1 MIEFVRTPESRF
13 DAIPDYPFSPHYF
26 EIDGLR
32 MHYVDEGPRE
42 ADPVL
47 LLHGEPSW
55 SFLYRHMI
63 RGLVDRGHRVVAP
76 DLIGFGKSDKPINQ
90 SDYSVARHVRW
101 LRSIVEALDLSAI
114 TLFGQDWGSS
124 LGLRVVAELE
134 PRFARIVI
142 GNGLLPADEGV
153 ETKRAIIRFWKAFT
167 RWSPFLPVGRI
178 VRLSS
183 GKRLTPQEVA
193 AYDAPFPSEAFLA
206 GVRVFPQLIPMS
218 SDDPATEGNV
228 AAWGVLSKWERPFLT
243 VYSNGDPVLGE
254 MDRLF
259 QERIPG
265 AADQPHARVDGG
277 HFLQERSSWELVRHI
292 DALIARE
299 PAPR

>member
-1 MIEFVRTPESRF
+1 
-13 DAIPDYPFSPHYF
+13 
-26 EIDGLR
+26 
-32 MHYVDEGPRE
+32 
-42 ADPVL
+42 
-47 LLHGEPSW
+47 
-55 SFLYRHMI
+55 
-63 RGLVDRGHRVVAP
+63 
-76 DLIGFGKSDKPINQ
+76 
-90 SDYSVARHVRW
+90 
-101 LRSIVEALDLSAI
+101 
-114 TLFGQDWGSS
+114 
-124 LGLRVVAELE
+124 
-134 PRFARIVI
+134 
-142 GNGLLPADEGV
+142 V

-167 RWSPFLPVGRI
+167 RWSPFLPVGQI

-228 AAWGVLSKWERPFLT
+228 AAWSVLRNWEKPFLT
-243 VYSNGDPVLGE
+243 VFSNGDPVLGE

-265 AADQPHARVDGG
+265 AAHQPHARVDGG
-277 HFLQERSSWELVRHI
+277 HFLQEPAGWELVRHI
-292 DALIARE
+292 DTLIAQT